1 MSIRETR
8 IYNDHRLASLFGLTH
23 LQQAVAQY
31 LAQAIL
37 EDKGSWWH
45 SGEELAKEVNCS
57 RPEANKAAKR
67 LVELGLFS
75 RSRKNR
81 ETAYSYSWAW
91 LCPEGCEEASH
102 RGKDVRKT
110 YNPMKGNLATGSKQ
124 TKQVKREI
132 TTEQKEEV
140 KRLSTSPQ
148 PFSCCEKEQTPL
160 GDLHAEDCSHLA
172 ELEQGKAW
180 SITRE
185 QNELAWAGWDSRQR
199 QLAHLESFA
208 KGMKRKQL
216 RETQAQEDAESFER
230 EFAECLAE
238 MATSYG
244 DPGEWTAWLKD
255 VHRPTPERNYTRI
268 GHEVMK
274 RAVLY
279 NKLGLALPTDKA
291 LASSFNP
298 YPNIKVL
305 GTDN

>member
-75 RSRKNR
+75 RTRKNR
-81 ETAYSYSWAW
+81 ETPYNYSWSW
-91 LCPEGCEEASH
+91 PCPEDCEEPSH

-110 YNPMKGNLATGSKQ
+110 YNHMKGNLATGSKQ

-140 KRLSTSPQ
+140 KRLSTSPP
-148 PFSCCEKEQTPL
+148 PFSCCEKEQTHL
-160 GDLHAEDCSHLA
+160 GDIHAEECDRQA
-172 ELEQGKAW
+172 EIEQGKAW
-180 SITRE
+180 AITRE
-185 QNELAWAGWDSRQR
+185 QNEQAWAGWDSRQR
-199 QLAHLESFA
+199 QLAHLQSY
-208 KGMKRKQL
+208 KNGMRRKQL
-216 RETQAQEDAESFER
+216 KETQAQEVAEGFER
-230 EFAECLAE
+230 EFAECLEE
-238 MATSYG
+238 MTTSYG
-244 DPGEWTAWLKD
+244 DPGEWTGWLKER
-255 VHRPTPERNYTRI
+255 HRPTLERNFSRI
-268 GHEVMK
+268 GHQLMK
-274 RAVLY
+274 KAVYY
-279 NKLGLALPTDKA
+279 NEQGLALPTDKA
-291 LASSFNP
+291 LASSSNP
-298 YPNIKVL
+298 YPNIKVP